1 MMEPK
6 LMMSDSLVENISPEE
21 LRKYENRF
29 ILVTYDFDINGRI
42 ESVLSSLVFR
52 NSENNVTEIH
62 AKTNT
67 EDGFALNMVWPQ
79 INLVSYS
86 FKLGDDILDFSGPFV
101 VSSIGIKDIDHER
114 RNCILT
120 MKIVKKDS

>member
-1 MMEPK
+1 MEPK